1 MAIGWLA
8 LLKAVP
14 WGEVVRN
21 APEIAENAKKL
32 WGTVAR
38 KSPKQEL
45 EVRNAFTSEDQEIN
59 WLKERLITIE
69 ATYSELHNQMLT
81 TSELIKALADQNTQ
95 LVKSIELNRIRIL
108 RLAAISIFIGLIAV
122 YCFATILLS

>member
-1 MAIGWLA
+1 MAISWLA

-14 WGEVVRN
+14 WGEVAKN
-21 APEIAENAKKL
+21 APEITENAKKL

-38 KSPKQEL
+38 KSPKQEF
-45 EVRNAFTSEDQEIN
+45 EVRNVFTLESQELN

-69 ATYSELHNQMLT
+69 AAFSELHNQMLT

-95 LVKSIELNRIRIL
+95 LIKSIELNRIRIL
-108 RLAAISIFIGLIAV
+108 RLAAISIFIGLISV
-122 YCFATILLS
+122 YCFASIILS

>member
-81 TSELIKALADQNTQ
+81 ISELIKALADQNTQ
-95 LVKSIELNRIRIL
+95 LIKSIELNRIRIL
-108 RLAAISIFIGLIAV
+108 RLAAISIFIGLIAA
-122 YCFATILLS
+122 YCFVTILLS

>member
-1 MAIGWLA
+1 MAISWLA
-8 LLKAVP
+8 LLKALP

-38 KSPKQEL
+38 NSPNQEL
-45 EVRNAFTSEDQEIN
+45 EVRNVFTSENQEIS

-69 ATYSELHNQMLT
+69 AAYSELHNQMLT

-95 LVKSIELNRIRIL
+95 LIKSIEVNRIRVL

-122 YCFATILLS
+122 YCFATIILS